1 MKSADAKRTP
11 TGKDQTNG
19 SRGSEAI
26 RRVDKEPRRA
36 PAEPPVAARADGKAA
51 ATMPDLTPFGVSQR
65 DADAHVGQCEP
76 CGRAYKLVL
85 KNQKD
90 TMALQSFARNIACC
104 LAGKPDKP
112 HV

>member
-11 TGKDQTNG
+11 TGKDETKG

-36 PAEPPVAARADGKAA
+36 PAEPPAAARADAKAA
-51 ATMPDLTPFGVSQR
+51 STMPDLTAFGVSQR

-76 CGRAYKLVL
+76 CGRAYKHVV
-85 KNQKD
+85 KNPKD
-90 TMALQSFARNIACC
+90 TMALQSFGRNIACC
-104 LAGKPDKP
+104 LAGKQP
-112 HV
+112 HA